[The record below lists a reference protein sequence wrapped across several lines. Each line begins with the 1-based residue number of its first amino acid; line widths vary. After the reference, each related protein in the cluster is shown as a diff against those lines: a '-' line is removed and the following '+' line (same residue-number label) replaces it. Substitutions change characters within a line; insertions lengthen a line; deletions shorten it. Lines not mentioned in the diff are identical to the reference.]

1 LHHNSFEMI
10 PTVVSK
16 LADIE
21 ELDLQECK
29 LTSLQV
35 KKKKTVL
42 IPDLTLFLCAQPHV
56 IMAISQMPKLRVV
69 NVRYKTKECIPT

>member
-1 LHHNSFEMI
+1 MI

-35 KKKKTVL
+35 KKKK
-42 IPDLTLFLCAQPHV
+42 LF
-56 IMAISQMPKLRVV
+56 
-69 NVRYKTKECIPT
+69 